1 MTREGPV
8 ELRAAPSSME
18 IAALYYVTQHMY
30 HLIRFVES
38 PLLHV
43 IAIPP
48 GATMM
53 EVTTSIEQDEN
64 AIPLSVFLNPFPH
77 KIKN

>member
-1 MTREGPV
+1 MTREGPA

-18 IAALYYVTQHMY
+18 IVALYYVTQHMY

-48 GATMM
+48 GPTMV
-53 EVTTSIEQDEN
+53 EVTVSSKQDGKVV
-64 AIPLSVFLNPFPH
+64 PLAVCNKAQTFIFKS
-77 KIKN
+77 

>member
-8 ELRAAPSSME
+8 ELRPASSSME
-18 IAALYYVTQHMY
+18 IAALYYVTQHIY

-48 GATMM
+48 GPTMM
-53 EVTTSIEQDEN
+53 EVTTSSKEDAN
-64 AIPLSVFLNPFPH
+64 TIPLAVS
-77 KIKN
+77 

>member
-18 IAALYYVTQHMY
+18 IAALSYVTQHMY

-48 GATMM
+48 GPTMM
-53 EVTTSIEQDEN
+53 GVTASSEQDGY
-64 AIPLSVFLNPFPH
+64 AIPLAISLLSTN
-77 KIKN
+77 IYT

>member
-48 GATMM
+48 GLTMM
-53 EVTTSIEQDEN
+53 EVTASSEQDGY
-64 AIPLSVFLNPFPH
+64 AIPLAIS
-77 KIKN
+77 

>member
-43 IAIPP
+43 I
-48 GATMM
+48 GYSTR
-53 EVTTSIEQDEN
+53 SHNDGGR
-64 AIPLSVFLNPFPH
+64 S
-77 KIKN
+77 

>member
-1 MTREGPV
+1 
-8 ELRAAPSSME
+8 ME

-48 GATMM
+48 GPTMM
-53 EVTTSIEQDEN
+53 EVTTSSEEDGN
-64 AIPLSVFLNPFPH
+64 AIPLAAS
-77 KIKN
+77 